1 MKKTHIIL
9 FLIVVAVLI
18 LVPALFFGY
27 VKYEISELYYGKNY
41 GALFQL
47 VSLIYPRFFVEVHR
61 FNLDFFVSHA
71 AQVIWRFE
79 FITVAILLATY
90 LYDKN
95 VNFRTKIAHFW
106 DIEYSEINS
115 KVAHFVVYG
124 AVLYY
129 MRDFADVYKYW
140 YQYKEMYEPILL
152 LKVLHIPLVSNEFLM
167 VLYALFVIACI
178 SSMMGIFLKLNS
190 VLVAILF
197 ILFQGWDYSFGKI
210 NHGFAPLTYIVILLA
225 VQSFVAFDNR
235 KTMLQLIRATIAS
248 CYLMAGLEK
257 LFISQLNWI
266 SAATFS
272 TYLLQHPTDIGLWI
286 LKSEFLCILLP
297 SCALIIQLGFVLI
310 LFYPKLKNWILISGI
325 LFHFGTVAMFGISSY
340 FHPWIITY
348 VFFIDWKGVFINTNF
363 LKFIN
368 TPK

>member
-9 FLIVVAVLI
+9 FLIVITVLV
-18 LVPALFFGY
+18 LVPVLFFGY
-27 VKYEISELYYGKNY
+27 IQYEIAGLYYGKKS

-47 VSLIYPRFFVEVHR
+47 VSLIYPRFFVESQR

-79 FITVAILLATY
+79 FLTTILLLLTY
-90 LYDKN
+90 FYFTKL
-95 VNFRTKIAHFW
+95 NFKSKIEKFW

-115 KVAHFVVYG
+115 KIAHFWVYG
-124 AVLYY
+124 SVLYY
-129 MRDFADVYKYW
+129 MNDFAQVYKFW

-152 LKVLHIPLVSNEFLM
+152 LKLLHIPLVSNDFLM
-167 VLYALFVIACI
+167 VLFALFVIACI
-178 SSMMGIFLKLNS
+178 SSMMGIFLRLNT
-190 VLVAILF
+190 VIVALLF
-197 ILFQGWDYSFGKI
+197 VLFQGWNYSFGKI
-210 NHGFAPLTYIVILLA
+210 NHGFAPLTYIAILLA

-235 KTMLQLIRATIAS
+235 KTMLQLIRVTIVS

-266 SAATFS
+266 SSTTFS

-286 LKSEFLCILLP
+286 LKSEFLCVLLP
-297 SCALIIQLGFVLI
+297 TCALIIQLGFVLI

-348 VFFIDWKGVFINTNF
+348 VFFIDWKSILVNSKY
-363 LKFIN
+363 LKISEGIQ
-368 TPK
+368 

>member
-9 FLIVVAVLI
+9 FLIVLAVLI
-18 LVPALFFGY
+18 LVPVLFFGY
-27 VKYEISELYYGKNY
+27 IQNEITELYYGKKSGVLY
-41 GALFQL
+41 QL
-47 VSLIYPRFFVEVHR
+47 VSLFYPRFFVESQR
-61 FNLDFFVSHA
+61 FNLEFFVSHA

-79 FITVAILLATY
+79 FLTAMILVLTY
-90 LYDKN
+90 FYLNKL
-95 VNFRTKIAHFW
+95 NFKTKIEKFW

-115 KVAHFVVYG
+115 KIAHFVVYG
-124 AVLYY
+124 AILYY
-129 MRDFADVYKYW
+129 MNDFAQVYKFW

-152 LKVLHIPLVSNEFLM
+152 LKVLHIPLVDNDFLM
-167 VLYALFVIACI
+167 ILFALFVIASI
-178 SSMMGIFLKLNS
+178 SSMMGIFLRFNT
-190 VLVAILF
+190 VIVALLF
-197 ILFQGWDYSFGKI
+197 VLFQGWNYSFGKI

-235 KTMLQLIRATIAS
+235 KTLLQLIRVTIAS

-286 LKSEFLCILLP
+286 LKSEFLCVLLP
-297 SCALIIQLGFVLI
+297 TCALIIQLGFVLI

-348 VFFIDWKGVFINTNF
+348 VFFIDWKSIFTKANF
-363 LKFIN
+363 LKFNKFI
-368 TPK
+368 